1 MAEHPLVRVE
11 VTHDLYTPGL
21 LRSKPERIFVF
32 GDNLLRKG
40 TAGQAVIRFEPNA
53 FGVPTKRAPSMER
66 SAFFSDRDDEI
77 NAIAIALRQ
86 LYRIALTNTVVFPA
100 AGLGTGLARMAE
112 CSPEAYSFMCSIL
125 KEHFGFDQAEPED

>member
-77 NAIAIALRQ
+77 NAIAIAL
-86 LYRIALTNTVVFPA
+86 TNTVVFPA

-125 KEHFGFDQAEPED
+125 KEHFGFDQAEPEN